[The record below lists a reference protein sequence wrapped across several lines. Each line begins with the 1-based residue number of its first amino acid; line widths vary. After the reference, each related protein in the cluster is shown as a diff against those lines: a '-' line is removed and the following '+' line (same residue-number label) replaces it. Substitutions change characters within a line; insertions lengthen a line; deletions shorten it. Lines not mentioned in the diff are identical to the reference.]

1 MTFEQ
6 LEYFLAVVD
15 HKSFTHAAEEVCIS
29 QSSLSKHIKAMEDE
43 LENKLFIRQA
53 SNLSLTP
60 AGEIFFEF
68 ARRASREYKN
78 ILSQL
83 PESSAS
89 YLCTL
94 KLGTLPLLLQYN
106 LIDDFSLF
114 HSQNL
119 NIHIDLHE
127 DNQEKLIKMLDN
139 HQLDAAVA
147 RIDYLSEEKYDFV
160 CLNVDKLVFVCSR
173 ANSMAKL
180 KAISVKDLRQ
190 ERFVILDP
198 KSDTSR
204 LLLDLCRKNNFVPNV
219 TATISMPNPL
229 IGMIAEDIGI
239 SVLPSRMVD
248 LSLHK
253 KVAVVPLADTVHT
266 TLALIKRKTHKM
278 NYGIDRFFAFCEEL
292 ASERMLS
299 AKLPGINRTPE

>member
-6 LEYFLAVVD
+6 LEYFLAVAD
-15 HKSFTHAAEEVCIS
+15 YKSFTHAAEEVCIS

-43 LENKLFIRQA
+43 LENKLFIRQG
-53 SNLSLTP
+53 SRLSLTP

-68 ARRASREYKN
+68 ARRGTLEYKN

-83 PESSAS
+83 PKNTSS

-127 DNQEKLIKMLDN
+127 DNQEKLVRMLDN
-139 HQLDAAVA
+139 HQLDAAVV
-147 RIDYLSEEKYDFV
+147 RTDYLSEEKYDFA
-160 CLNVDKLVFVCSR
+160 CLNVDELVFVCSKTN
-173 ANSMAKL
+173 ALAKL
-180 KAISVKDLRQ
+180 KMISIRDLRQ
-190 ERFVILDP
+190 ERFVILDN
-198 KSDTSR
+198 KSDTNR
-204 LLLDLCRKNNFVPNV
+204 LVLDLCRKNGFVPNV
-219 TATISMPNPL
+219 TATISIPNPL

-253 KVAVVPLADTVHT
+253 KIAVVPLSDTVHT
-266 TLALIKRKTHKM
+266 TLALVKRKTHKM
-278 NYGIDRFFAFCEEL
+278 NYGVDQFFAFCKEL
-292 ASERMLS
+292 ASER
-299 AKLPGINRTPE
+299 ALPKSPDITRARL